1 MPHEPSVVVVI
12 RTMHPALESVVR
24 VAASAVE
31 RVDRIIT
38 AEQEELSAA
47 VSATPGRIVIFDI
60 RDDPTLSEV
69 RSIRALDTD
78 PRVVLLIDAGW
89 RGSALGAL
97 RLGGGAFVR
106 VPDTLHTL
114 PDVLDRVALG
124 ERAVPVELERSA
136 VRELGRSVRQ
146 AKA

>member
-1 MPHEPSVVVVI
+1 MPASAEARHDERGSTMPHAPSVVVVI

-47 VSATPGRIVIFDI
+47 VSATPGPIVIFDI

-78 PRVVLLIDAGW
+78 PRVVLLID
-89 RGSALGAL
+89 
-97 RLGGGAFVR
+97 
-106 VPDTLHTL
+106 
-114 PDVLDRVALG
+114 
-124 ERAVPVELERSA
+124 
-136 VRELGRSVRQ
+136 
-146 AKA
+146 